1 MPSKHL
7 CPCCS
12 LPTLAD
18 RGESEACDVCW
29 WKDDGQGDADAE
41 AVRGGPNGDY
51 SLAEARRN
59 FVEYG
64 SMYRAG
70 DRTCRWAGRPPSLE
84 ERPLFDKVLAAGE
97 RFRAAV
103 TPDQEEMA
111 IATIEGWASKLNRA
125 RERAR

>member
-7 CPCCS
+7 CSCCR
-12 LPTLAD
+12 LPTLAE
-18 RGESEACDVCW
+18 RGESEVCDVCW
-29 WKDDGQGDADAE
+29 WEDNAQDDADAE
-41 AVRGGPNGDY
+41 VVRGGPNGDY

-59 FVEYG
+59 FLEHG

-70 DRTCRWAGRPPSLE
+70 DRIHRWAGRPPSPE
-84 ERPLFDKVLAAGE
+84 ERPLLDKVLAAGE

-125 RERAR
+125 RQRAR

>member
-1 MPSKHL
+1 M
-7 CPCCS
+7 
-12 LPTLAD
+12 
-18 RGESEACDVCW
+18 CW
-29 WKDDGQGDADAE
+29 WEDNAQDDADAE
-41 AVRGGPNGDY
+41 VVRGGPNGDY

-59 FVEYG
+59 FLEHG

-70 DRTCRWAGRPPSLE
+70 DRIHRWAGRPPSPE
-84 ERPLFDKVLAAGE
+84 ERPLLDKVLAAGE

-125 RERAR
+125 RQRAR

>member
-7 CPCCS
+7 CPCCR
-12 LPTLAD
+12 LPTLVD
-18 RGESEACDVCW
+18 RGESASCDVCW
-29 WKDDGQGDADAE
+29 WEDNGQGDADAE
-41 AVRGGPNGDY
+41 VVRGGPNGDY

-59 FVEYG
+59 FIAYG
-64 SMYRAG
+64 SMYRPGERAY
-70 DRTCRWAGRPPSLE
+70 RWAGRPPSPE
-84 ERPLFDKVLAAGE
+84 ERPLLDKVLAAGE